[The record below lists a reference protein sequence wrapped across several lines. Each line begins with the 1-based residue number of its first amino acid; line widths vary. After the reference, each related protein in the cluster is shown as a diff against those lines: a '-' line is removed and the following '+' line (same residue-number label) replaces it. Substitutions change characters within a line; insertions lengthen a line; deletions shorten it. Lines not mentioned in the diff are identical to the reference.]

1 MMIRTVKHKSKD
13 YIIIDTTFQVK
24 EEDKTISAPFH
35 LRVDGTGLSKE
46 EYYKVFKRVSIL
58 FDRTIMVD
66 ITKPAIDSK
75 SWWKRI
81 FK

>member
-24 EEDKTISAPFH
+24 EGSKVISVPFH
-35 LRVDGTGLSKE
+35 LRVDGTDLTKE

-58 FDRTIMVD
+58 FDRTVTVD
-66 ITKPAIDSK
+66 ITKPVADSK
-75 SWWKRI
+75 PWWKRI
-81 FK
+81 LK